1 MWCARWIFSRSG
13 IVYTGE
19 VPLSS
24 SVTTL
29 LHNQFSP
36 FFFSLKRV
44 DKKEEAKEEG
54 GRRENRKRRH
64 TFRRFTGLYIDA
76 FPVLALFKRDL
87 VDHLGSRFGC
97 SHDTQLG
104 RDFTQEN
111 TGDGEGGIGDGSE
124 IVSALL

>member
-1 MWCARWIFSRSG
+1 M
-13 IVYTGE
+13 
-19 VPLSS
+19 
-24 SVTTL
+24 
-29 LHNQFSP
+29 
-36 FFFSLKRV
+36 KRV

-54 GRRENRKRRH
+54 GRIRKRRH